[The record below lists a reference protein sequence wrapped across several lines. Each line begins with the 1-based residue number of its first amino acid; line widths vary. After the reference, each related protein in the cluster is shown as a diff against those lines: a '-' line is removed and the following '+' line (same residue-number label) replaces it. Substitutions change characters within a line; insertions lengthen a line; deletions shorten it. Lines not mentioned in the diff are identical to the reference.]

1 MTAPPEKPFRGVPS
15 ADPGK
20 SDLEL
25 ARHLLACTAQMRHL
39 CSGVPVR
46 DVNAAA
52 MAQVMTEFDATMA
65 ELIRRGNQFAVFLG
79 IADAERKATA
89 A

>member
-1 MTAPPEKPFRGVPS
+1 MTTPPEKPFPVVPS
-15 ADPGK
+15 ADPAR

-25 ARHLLACTAQMRHL
+25 ARHLLDCTAQMRHL

-52 MAQVMTEFDATMA
+52 MAHVMTEFDATMD

-79 IADAERKATA
+79 IADGQRKAA
-89 A
+89 AA

>member
-1 MTAPPEKPFRGVPS
+1 MTQPDKPFPVVPS

-25 ARHLLACTAQMRHL
+25 ARHALDCTAQMRHL

-52 MAQVMTEFDATMA
+52 MAQVMTEFDATMTD
-65 ELIRRGNQFAVFLG
+65 LLRRGNQFSVFLG
-79 IADAERKATA
+79 IADAERKASA